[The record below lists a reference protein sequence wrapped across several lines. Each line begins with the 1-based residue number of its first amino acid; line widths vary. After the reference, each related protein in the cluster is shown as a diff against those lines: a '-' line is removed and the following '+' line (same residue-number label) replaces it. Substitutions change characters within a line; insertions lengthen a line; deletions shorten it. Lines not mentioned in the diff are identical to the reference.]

1 MEKLLENAKEILI
14 KNQYTCVLVNEKEE
28 YHSRA
33 RGVKPLL
40 EFLES
45 GKDFSGFYAADK
57 TVGLGAAH
65 LYILLGVKSVW
76 AKVLSEPAHML
87 LDKNNISVFYGTKAP
102 FIINREGNGKCP
114 IESAVTGV
122 ECSKEALKVIKQTL
136 EKLKT
141 TNK

>member
-28 YHSRA
+28 YHSCA

-40 EFLES
+40 EFLEC

-87 LDKNNISVFYGTKAP
+87 LDKNNISVFYETKAP

-114 IESAVTGV
+114 IEKAVTGV
-122 ECSKEALKVIKQTL
+122 ECSKEALLVIKQTL

-141 TNK
+141 SNK